1 MPLKIAVY
9 ASCNY
14 VLASLRRSAVVTLA
28 CISGFLICTARVNA
42 GDQEVLLTGYSVR
55 TWNQGDRRP
64 RWRLRDRPTPTRL
77 FVDRSDA
84 GLFRFDGSR
93 FTAADDINERHFLR
107 LLSQHCVSLGMEHV
121 GGLCGR
127 LSSPPHSQRPQHR
140 R

>member
-55 TWNQGDRRP
+55 TWNEGDGRP
-64 RWRLRDRPTPTRL
+64 LGGVSAIVQHPRGYLWIGATQVS
-77 FVDRSDA
+77 VD
-84 GLFRFDGSR
+84 L
-93 FTAADDINERHFLR
+93 TAL
-107 LLSQHCVSLGMEHV
+107 V
-121 GGLCGR
+121 
-127 LSSPPHSQRPQHR
+127 SPPRTISTSATS
-140 R
+140 